1 MIGGG
6 ADSPLIFNKMIEL
19 VGGKENARI
28 AIIPSS
34 DLHSSNSI
42 PDYEK
47 YFITELNIPK
57 QKVL

>member
-1 MIGGG
+1 MQKGYLFMIGGG

-19 VGGKENARI
+19 AGGKEMARI

-34 DLHSSNSI
+34 ELHSTSTI

-47 YFITELNIPK
+47 YFITEL
-57 QKVL
+57 